1 MDLIGIKG
9 GQDSIVADGLAQK
22 LERRGTMIHQGSQ
35 TNSMLGK
42 TSFTLAIK
50 CLETT

>member
-22 LERRGTMIHQGSQ
+22 LERRGTMIH
-35 TNSMLGK
+35 
-42 TSFTLAIK
+42 
-50 CLETT
+50 